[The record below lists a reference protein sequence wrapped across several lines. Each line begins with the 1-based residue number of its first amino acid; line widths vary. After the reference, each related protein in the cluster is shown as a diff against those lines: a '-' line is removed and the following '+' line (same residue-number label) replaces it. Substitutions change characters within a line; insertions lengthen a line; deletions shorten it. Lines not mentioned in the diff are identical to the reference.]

1 MKKVSLVT
9 TLLTSAFLFVGG
21 HLKATDAKKAPE
33 TASRYW
39 TFLQGLEKGLSDNKS
54 DELRD
59 MIDTLD
65 DLSKART
72 EFEKTCAKTDNEKCR
87 DLLESYLKIEIAAVE
102 EIKKDIFE
110 TDIDLKTAMRNLS
123 ALKS

>member
-1 MKKVSLVT
+1 MKKLNLAT
-9 TLLTSAFLFVGG
+9 ILLTSAFFLTGSY
-21 HLKATDAKKAPE
+21 LNATDTKSGNKTP
-33 TASRYW
+33 SRYW
-39 TFLQGLEKGLSDNKS
+39 TFLQGLEKGLSDNKT

-59 MIDTLD
+59 MIDTLE
-65 DLSKART
+65 DLIKART
-72 EFEKTCAKTDNEKCR
+72 EFEKTCAKSGNLKCR

-123 ALKS
+123 ALKG